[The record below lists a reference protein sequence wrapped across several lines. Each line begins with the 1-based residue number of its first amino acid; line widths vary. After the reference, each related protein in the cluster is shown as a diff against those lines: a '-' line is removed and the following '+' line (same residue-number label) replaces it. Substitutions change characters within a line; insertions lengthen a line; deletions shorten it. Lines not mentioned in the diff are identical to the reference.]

1 MNRSVNNDPRAGM
14 AASRVRT
21 PRKSDAA
28 VKYTASLP
36 AGGRPL
42 LGLRI
47 DGGIV
52 IDGSGAPGRRADL
65 GIRGGRVVAI
75 GRIGEGARETI
86 DVAGRA
92 VAPGFVD
99 IHTHYDAQAFWDG
112 TLSPS
117 SYHGVTTVVGGN
129 CGFSIAPLA
138 PEAGEYLMRMLA
150 RVEGMPLESLEKGV
164 PWSWRSFGEYLALL
178 EGQLAVN
185 AGFLVGHSAVR
196 RVVMGERAVGHE
208 ATPEELARMAELLR
222 QSVRQGGLGFS
233 TSLAATHNDGAGDPV
248 PSRHASR
255 AELLALAAAIRDLPG
270 TVLEAIPGT
279 GLWGEKEKALMAD
292 LSLAANRP
300 LNWNVLAPNALAPQ
314 HTENQLSASDYAAER
329 GAVVVALTP
338 PATPTVRINL
348 ASGFL
353 FDAFPGWE
361 ALFKQPIEE
370 RKRRL
375 RDPALRRSLDEGAHS
390 EGAGLLRGLARW
402 ENMIVDQVARPE
414 NDVLRGR
421 KIGEI
426 AQGLG
431 KEPFDCLLDLAIS
444 EDLRTSFMPTPIGD
458 DDASWKL
465 RAEVWRDPRAVV
477 GASDA
482 GAHLDMIDTFAFSSV
497 LLGNARERG
506 LLPVEEAVRLLTD
519 VPARLFGIKDR
530 GRLREGACADVVVFD
545 PDTVASGPVY
555 MRRDLP
561 AGAARLYADAI
572 GIDRVIVNGVEIVRG
587 HEPTGARPG
596 TILHS
601 GRDTET
607 VEVPG
612 GRRNR

>member
-1 MNRSVNNDPRAGM
+1 MLDLLIR
-14 AASRVRT
+14 
-21 PRKSDAA
+21 
-28 VKYTASLP
+28 
-36 AGGRPL
+36 GGT
-42 LGLRI
+42 
-47 DGGIV
+47 IV
-52 IDGSGAPGRRADL
+52 DGSGAPGRPGDV
-65 GIRGGRVVAI
+65 GIRAGRVVAL
-75 GRIGEGARETI
+75 GEIDEPARQTI
-86 DVAGRA
+86 DASGLA
-92 VAPGFVD
+92 VAPGFID

-117 SYHGVTTVVGGN
+117 SFHGVTTVIGGN

-138 PEAGEYLMRMLA
+138 PEAGDYLMRMLA
-150 RVEGMPLESLEKGV
+150 RVEGMPLESLQTGV
-164 PWSWRSFGEYLALL
+164 PWSWTSFGEYLSLL
-178 EGQLAVN
+178 EGKLAVN

-196 RVVMGERAVGHE
+196 RVVMGERAVGHQ
-208 ATPEELARMAELLR
+208 ATPDELARMVELLR
-222 QSVRQGGLGFS
+222 QSVREGGLGFS
-233 TSLAATHNDGAGDPV
+233 TSLAATHNDGVGEPV

-255 AELLALAAAIRDLPG
+255 DELLALARAISDLPG

-279 GLWGEKEKALMAD
+279 GLWGEKEKAIMAD

-314 HTENQLSASDYAAER
+314 YTENQLSASDYAAER

-353 FDAFPGWE
+353 FDAFPGWAE
-361 ALFKQPIEE
+361 LFRLPIPE

-375 RDPALRRSLDEGAHS
+375 QDPDFRRTLDEGAHS

-426 AQGLG
+426 AEGLG
-431 KEPFDCLLDLAIS
+431 KQPFDCLLDLAIS
-444 EDLRTSFMPTPIGD
+444 ENLLTSFMPTPIGD

-465 RAEVWRDPRAVV
+465 RAQVWRDPRAVV

-482 GAHLDMIDTFAFSSV
+482 GAHLDMIDTFAFSTV
-497 LLGNARERG
+497 LLGNARQRE
-506 LLPVEEAVRLLTD
+506 LVPVEEAVRLLTD
-519 VPARLFGIKDR
+519 VPARLYGLIGR
-530 GRLREGACADVVVFD
+530 GRLAEGAIADVVVFD
-545 PDTVASGPVY
+545 PAKVASGPVY
-555 MRRDLP
+555 TRHDLP
-561 AGAARLYADAI
+561 GGAGRLYADAI
-572 GIDRVIVNGVEIVRG
+572 GIEHVIVNGTEIVRG
-587 HEPTGARPG
+587 GKHTGALPG

-612 GRRNR
+612 GRRG

>member
-1 MNRSVNNDPRAGM
+1 MLDLLIR
-14 AASRVRT
+14 
-21 PRKSDAA
+21 
-28 VKYTASLP
+28 
-36 AGGRPL
+36 GGTIL
-42 LGLRI
+42 
-47 DGGIV
+47 
-52 IDGSGAPGRRADL
+52 DGSGAPGRPGDV
-65 GIRGGRVVAI
+65 GIRGGRVVAL
-75 GRIGEGARETI
+75 GPVNEPARQAI
-86 DVAGRA
+86 DATGLA
-92 VAPGFVD
+92 VAPGFID

-117 SYHGVTTVVGGN
+117 SFHGVTTVIGGN

-138 PEAGEYLMRMLA
+138 PEAGDYLMRMLA
-150 RVEGMPLESLEKGV
+150 RVEGMPLESLQTGV
-164 PWSWRSFGEYLALL
+164 PWSWRSFGEYLGLL
-178 EGQLAVN
+178 EGKLAVN

-196 RVVMGERAVGHE
+196 RVVMGERAVGHQ
-208 ATPEELARMAELLR
+208 ATPEELARMVQLLR
-222 QSVRQGGLGFS
+222 QSVREGGLGFS
-233 TSLAATHNDGAGDPV
+233 TSLAATHNDGVGEPV

-255 AELLALAAAIRDLPG
+255 DELIALARAIRDLPG

-279 GLWGEKEKALMAD
+279 GLFGEKEKAIMAD

-314 HTENQLSASDYAAER
+314 YTENQLSASDYAAAR

-338 PATPTVRINL
+338 PAMPTVRINL

-353 FDAFPGWE
+353 FDAFPGWDE
-361 ALFKQPIEE
+361 LFRLPIPE

-375 RDPALRRSLDEGAHS
+375 QDPDFRRTLDEGAHS

-426 AQGLG
+426 AEGLG
-431 KEPFDCLLDLAIS
+431 KQPFDCLLDLAIS
-444 EDLRTSFMPTPIGD
+444 EDLLTSFMPTPIGD

-465 RAEVWRDPRAVV
+465 RAKVWRDPRAVV

-482 GAHLDMIDTFAFSSV
+482 GAHLDMIDTFAFSTV
-497 LLGNARERG
+497 LLGNARQRE
-506 LLPVEEAVRLLTD
+506 LVTVEEAVRLLTD
-519 VPARLFGIKDR
+519 VPAKLYGLKDR
-530 GRLREGACADVVVFD
+530 GQLREGAHADVVVFD
-545 PDTVASGPVY
+545 PAKIASGPVHV
-555 MRRDLP
+555 RHDLP
-561 AGAARLYADAI
+561 GGAGRLYADAI
-572 GIDRVIVNGVEIVRG
+572 GIEHVIVNGTEIVRG
-587 HEPTGARPG
+587 RKHTGALPG

-612 GRRNR
+612 GRRS

>member
-1 MNRSVNNDPRAGM
+1 M
-14 AASRVRT
+14 
-21 PRKSDAA
+21 
-28 VKYTASLP
+28 
-36 AGGRPL
+36 
-42 LGLRI
+42 
-47 DGGIV
+47 
-52 IDGSGAPGRRADL
+52 
-65 GIRGGRVVAI
+65 VAI
-75 GRIGEGARETI
+75 GKLDEDARQTI
-86 DVAGRA
+86 DAAGCA
-92 VAPGFVD
+92 VAPGFID
-99 IHTHYDAQAFWDG
+99 IHTHYDAQAFWDP

-117 SYHGVTTVVGGN
+117 SFHGVTTVVGGN

-138 PEAGEYLMRMLA
+138 PEAGDYLMRMLA

-164 PWSWRSFGEYLALL
+164 PWSWRSFGEYLGLL
-178 EGQLAVN
+178 EGKLAVN
-185 AGFLVGHSAVR
+185 AGFLVGHSALR
-196 RVVMGERAVGHE
+196 RVVMGERAVGQE
-208 ATPEELARMAELLR
+208 ATPDELARMTELLR
-222 QSVRQGGLGFS
+222 QSVREGGLGFS
-233 TSLAATHNDGAGDPV
+233 TSLAATHNDGAGEPV

-255 AELLALAAAIRDLPG
+255 EELLALARAIRDLPG

-279 GLWGEKEKALMAD
+279 GLWGEKEKAIMAD

-353 FDAFPGWE
+353 FDAFPGWD
-361 ALFKQPIEE
+361 ALFRLPIEA
-370 RKRRL
+370 RKQKL
-375 RDPALRRSLDEGAHS
+375 RDPAFRRRLDEGAHS

-426 AQGLG
+426 AEGLG
-431 KEPFDCLLDLAIS
+431 KEPFDCLLDLAIA
-444 EDLRTSFMPTPIGD
+444 EDLETSFMPAPIGD

-465 RAEVWRDPRAVV
+465 RASVWRDPRAVV

-482 GAHLDMIDTFAFSSV
+482 GAHLDMIDTFAFSTV
-497 LLGNARERG
+497 LLGNARERE
-506 LLPVEEAVRLLTD
+506 LVPVEEAVRLLTD
-519 VPARLFGIKDR
+519 VPARLYGIKDR
-530 GRLREGACADVVVFD
+530 GRLCAGACADVVIFD
-545 PDTVASGPVY
+545 PASVASGPVHT
-555 MRRDLP
+555 RHDLP
-561 AGAARLYADAI
+561 GGAGRLYADAI
-572 GIDRVIVNGVEIVRG
+572 GIAHVIVNGTPIVRG
-587 HEPTGARPG
+587 REHTGALPG

-612 GRRNR
+612 GRRS